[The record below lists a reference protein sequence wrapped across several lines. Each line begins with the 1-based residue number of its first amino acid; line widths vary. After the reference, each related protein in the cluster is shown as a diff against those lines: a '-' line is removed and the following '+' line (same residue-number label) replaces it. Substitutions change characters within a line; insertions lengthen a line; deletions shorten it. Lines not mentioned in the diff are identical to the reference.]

1 MELFE
6 HQKSGIGFLKKTKKC
21 ILADEMG
28 LGKTRQA
35 IVAAGEESKGGTII
49 VCPASLKINWQR
61 EIKKVYP
68 NAQTKIMS
76 SRDSFSLNTWLII
89 NYDIIEKFLP
99 TIQSAID
106 QGVIETIILDEAHY
120 IKGKTKR
127 SACIVGG
134 SFAPKGGKRI
144 KFDGI
149 ANKVANVYCL
159 TGTPLLNRPIE
170 IFNLLKAIGHPLAAS
185 RDYFAK
191 RYCNAFTMVQVM
203 DIHTGK
209 KFMVEQKRAYMYYG
223 NKERYKHLFR
233 FLDETGASNLEELQP
248 KLKSIML
255 RRKKADVLDLPEKII
270 SVMECD
276 LSEEW
281 QKEYDTAWDRY
292 LAFREAQLAG
302 EYEGADLTPEEAA
315 SLKEEQRENI
325 LSARHLIELTKLKQV
340 CSRSKVDRIVEDV
353 KNAIEQGEKVIVF
366 SQYTSTIEEI
376 ASAFTDKDAKAVT
389 LTGASTMEQRQKAVD
404 DFQTKEDV
412 KVFVSNI
419 KAGGVGITLTKASIV
434 MFADMEW
441 SPETHAQAEDRAHRY
456 GQTGTV
462 NVYYYVQ
469 TGTIEE
475 DIIQSLNEKKG
486 IMEDV
491 LDGKRRKKSE
501 SALQSFMR
509 KLEERVGKSNA

>member
-1 MELFE
+1 MELFA
-6 HQKSGIGFLKKTKKC
+6 HQRTGIEFLQQKKKA

-35 IVAAGEESKGGTII
+35 IVAAKDTGEVKLV

-61 EIKKVYP
+61 EIKAIYP
-68 NAQTKIMS
+68 NDTSFILTTKEPPRVAEWMIV
-76 SRDSFSLNTWLII
+76 
-89 NYDIIEKFLP
+89 NYDILEKFLKL
-99 TIQSAID
+99 
-106 QGVIETIILDEAHY
+106 IEALIENGKMKTVILDEAHY

-134 SFAPKGGKRI
+134 SFAPKGGQRV

-149 ANKVANVYCL
+149 ASGVPNVYCL

-170 IFNLLKAIGHPLAAS
+170 LFNLLKAIGHPLGAS
-185 RDYFAK
+185 REYFAK

-223 NKERYKHLFR
+223 SKERYKHLFR
-233 FLDETGASNLEELQP
+233 FLDESGASNLEELQP
-248 KLKSIML
+248 KLKAVML

-281 QKEYDTAWDRY
+281 QKAYDTAWDKY
-292 LAFREAQLAG
+292 LAFREAQPVG
-302 EYEGADLTPEEAA
+302 EYDDSHWTPEELAII
-315 SLKEEQRENI
+315 KEEQRENI
-325 LSARHLIELTKLKQV
+325 MSARHLIELTKLKQV
-340 CSRSKVDRIVEDV
+340 CSQSKVDRIVEDV

-366 SQYTSTIEEI
+366 SQYTSTIEKI
-376 ASAFTDKDAKAVT
+376 AAAFTEKDAKAVT
-389 LTGASTMEQRQKAVD
+389 LTGTSTMEQRQKAVD
-404 DFQTKEDV
+404 DFQTKDSV

-491 LDGKRRKKSE
+491 LDGKKRKKSE

-509 KLEERVGKSNA
+509 KLEERVAKNDA